1 MAKYPI
7 DSVLII
13 IIIII
18 IIITDDKGLPQEMT
32 SPEHIMY

>member
-7 DSVLII
+7 DSVL